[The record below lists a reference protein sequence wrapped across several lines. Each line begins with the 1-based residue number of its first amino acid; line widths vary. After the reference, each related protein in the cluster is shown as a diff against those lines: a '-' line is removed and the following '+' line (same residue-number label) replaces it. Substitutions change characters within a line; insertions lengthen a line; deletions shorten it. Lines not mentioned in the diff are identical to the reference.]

1 MPAEKSEPLLPPER
15 DPDGKGI
22 LRDPDLNPMTNP
34 TLARNLG
41 KWAQVYFTTPPEQR
55 DRAISKLLSDL
66 ETSAGAH
73 SVDRAASGNTPAK
86 DDRDTQATDSTRDGT
101 SDLVCLRC
109 HRRNTP
115 QQWFCGYCGSSLRG
129 NDLKSGRAEL
139 HVASPRDESRTLT
152 SSSAHGPSSRMSDA
166 QQTDL
171 EWLRERS
178 LSSFRT
184 DHHSSHSFRT
194 LLICALLMGL
204 GGFVYF
210 RWSNTNDVLPAP
222 KHALSTATAALPQ
235 AATKVELSSSAV
247 TPVSNNPPAR
257 SFSEQEHPAK
267 KYEAPQ
273 AITAPSESPA
283 SAQGEEKDSEVRTAA
298 PIAGDSGDR
307 ELAIA
312 QTFLERGAK
321 PRNASEAAKW
331 LWISVSK
338 HNTAALV
345 LLADLY
351 ERGDGVIKSC
361 DQAEVLLTAGSKRGC
376 VEAAQ
381 KLRNLQSSGCK

>member
-1 MPAEKSEPLLPPER
+1 MPAEKSEPLVPPER
-15 DPDGKGI
+15 KPDGEGI
-22 LRDPDLNPMTNP
+22 LCDPDLNPLTNP

-41 KWAQVYFTTPPEQR
+41 KWAQVYFTTPREHR
-55 DRAISKLLSDL
+55 DRAISKLLSEL
-66 ETSAGAH
+66 ETPARAH
-73 SVDRAASGNTPAK
+73 PLDHPASGSSPAK
-86 DDRDTQATDSTRDGT
+86 YDRHRLGSDGRT
-101 SDLVCLRC
+101 GASRDLVCARC
-109 HRRNTP
+109 NRHNSP
-115 QQWFCGYCGSSLRG
+115 QQWFCGYCGSLLRG
-129 NDLKSGRAEL
+129 NDVGRSEL
-139 HVASPRDESRTLT
+139 QVASPDENRTL
-152 SSSAHGPSSRMSDA
+152 SSAHAPSSRMSDA

-222 KHALSTATAALPQ
+222 KHALSTSTAALPQ

-247 TPVSNNPPAR
+247 KPGSNNPPAS

-273 AITAPSESPA
+273 AITAPSESLT
-283 SAQGEEKDSEVRTAA
+283 SAQGEENDSEARTAQSV
-298 PIAGDSGDR
+298 AGDSGDR

-312 QTFLERGAK
+312 QTFLDRGAK

-361 DQAEVLLTAGSKRGC
+361 DQAQVLLTAGSRRGS